1 MSNLIAA
8 SCTSS
13 QLGQFFADAGGE
25 GGVSQFLRVSATRRP
40 NPLTE
45 IDQGCFVKLEASD
58 IEMDALDAMSDADLA
73 KVVRDHVAAHRAS
86 RATDDLSTADP
97 STAAH
102 GGASKRPAQDAA
114 RAAARLQA
122 NDARLSPAER
132 AAARIRANDYAAE
145 GARDKAMG
153 HIIPGYDRLV

>member
-1 MSNLIAA
+1 VA
-8 SCTSS
+8 SR
-13 QLGQFFADAGGE
+13 FFADGA
-25 GGVSQFLRVSATRRP
+25 RRP

-73 KVVRDHVAAHRAS
+73 KVVRDHVAAHRAK

-102 GGASKRPAQDAA
+102 GGASKRPTQDAA
-114 RAAARLQA
+114 NRAIHRASARNVNLTAADRAAH
-122 NDARLSPAER
+122 
-132 AAARIRANDYAAE
+132 RIKANDYAAE
-145 GARDKAMG
+145 STRDKAMAS
-153 HIIPGYDRLV
+153 IIPGYDRL